1 MSEFEDIQRLIRLKK
16 HEKPPADIA
25 DQIIAG
31 LHERVRAEALR
42 QSARGLFWER
52 VKMMFSESLMPRMAL
67 AAAVIAALAL
77 AVSLLMPSKG
87 AQTTVAGAK
96 ETQQVQP
103 VVSNSQPEAVKNTAP
118 FSEDGPKM
126 STSFSVAGVRIIALD
141 EPAEY
146 DPGYLGNHFNGEPH
160 EVLVFDST
168 GRGRILPVMINA
180 LPEEEEAKEKDK
192 KLPN

>member
-1 MSEFEDIQRLIRLKK
+1 MSDFEDIQRLIRLKK
-16 HEKPPADIA
+16 HEKPPDDIA

-31 LHERVRAEALR
+31 LHEKVLAEALR

-52 VKMMFSESLMPRMAL
+52 LKMMFSESLMPRMAL

-87 AQTTVAGAK
+87 AQNAVADGAG
-96 ETQQVQP
+96 EQQQVRP
-103 VVSNSQPEAVKNTAP
+103 TETTPPTEPAKIAAP
-118 FSEDGPKM
+118 FSDGGPKM

-141 EPAEY
+141 EPSEY

-168 GRGRILPVMINA
+168 GRGRILPVMIHA
-180 LPEEEEAKEKDK
+180 LPEEEEAKDK
-192 KLPN
+192 RLPN